1 MAIGFKAGLDEPV
14 YRKSMR
20 SAKPTS
26 HALLFTLL
34 FCILELGFVFIGRS
48 DVTTVQ
54 FLGAGL
60 FFACSSIPM
69 VNLAS

>member
-1 MAIGFKAGLDEPV
+1 MLYSLIATIPHFHHLYG
-14 YRKSMR
+14 
-20 SAKPTS
+20 
-26 HALLFTLL
+26 TLL